1 MPRGV
6 TFFLIAFALL
16 LGGCK
21 TELYRG
27 LSQREANEMVAVLAR
42 AGISAAREDVD
53 GATYKITVDEKEF
66 PAAVE
71 ALKRA
76 GMPRET
82 FRSLGDIFKGDGL
95 IVSPYE
101 QRIRTMFALN
111 QEIARTLTSIDGVA
125 NARVHIVLPD
135 LDLRGVP
142 MNRPSASV
150 LIHYRA
156 GVAADELSSRIRIF
170 VANAVQG
177 MNFRDVSVAMF
188 PAGENP
194 PEPILRGT
202 EAPGAVKEAPGTP
215 KPSSTVIPPEPA
227 ASAAQLN
234 GADAGTSAFGALP
247 VALWAIAAL
256 MLVAASISL
265 LRARVARR
273 AA

>member
-6 TFFLIAFALL
+6 TFLLIAFAFL

-125 NARVHIVLPD
+125 NARVHVVLPD
-135 LDLRGVP
+135 VDLRGVP

-188 PAGENP
+188 PAGETLP
-194 PEPILRGT
+194 DPALRGT
-202 EAPGAVKEAPGTP
+202 EASGAAKEAPGARLPEPVPSAETP
-215 KPSSTVIPPEPA
+215 KSAGAGS
-227 ASAAQLN
+227 AS
-234 GADAGTSAFGALP
+234 GALP
-247 VALWAIAAL
+247 VTLWAIAAL
-256 MLVAASISL
+256 MLVAAGVSL
-265 LRARVARR
+265 LRARVTRG

>member
-6 TFFLIAFALL
+6 TFFLIALTLL

-42 AGISAAREDVD
+42 VGIAAAREDVD
-53 GATYKITVDEKEF
+53 GVTFKITVDEKEF

-135 LDLRGVP
+135 VDLRGVP

-150 LIHYRA
+150 LIHHRA

-188 PAGENP
+188 PAGENLP
-194 PEPILRGT
+194 DPALWGT
-202 EAPGAVKEAPGTP
+202 EAPGAAKEGPGARLPEPVLSAETP
-215 KPSSTVIPPEPA
+215 K
-227 ASAAQLN
+227 SA
-234 GADAGTSAFGALP
+234 GAESAFGALP
-247 VALWAIAAL
+247 VTLWAIAAL
-256 MLVAASISL
+256 MLVAAGASL